1 MGCIES
7 MGNLE
12 KQASCTS
19 PFLVG
24 GRIGKDRL
32 SMLFNILFR
41 QVFLVGSGVV
51 FLQTDNIGVTIYKIR
66 QLPGFSIF
74 LLQIVETHYVVG

>member
-66 QLPGFSIF
+66 QYRGFPSF
-74 LLQIVETHYVVG
+74 FSKLLKLITL